1 VQGYAGAL
9 EELYRVRTGCMD
21 RAFDETDRDRF
32 FDVSYGWAAAVE
44 RVVRSLDCIGTT
56 DRRLSAIV
64 GPDGRL
70 GAEKPDRDPLA

>member
-32 FDVSYGWAAAVE
+32 FDVSYGWPAAVE
-44 RVVRSLDCIGTT
+44 RVVRAWTASAPPT
-56 DRRLSAIV
+56 DAYRRS
-64 GPDGRL
+64 
-70 GAEKPDRDPLA
+70 